1 MEDRMEIRLKKPYW
15 ISQGEDTV
23 KARLMLLEIAQVL
36 DLFGFKIYIS
46 LRLSNVNDVLF
57 CIKEDRDTLL

>member
-1 MEDRMEIRLKKPYW
+1 MEIRLKKPYW

-46 LRLSNVNDVLF
+46 LRLSNANDVLF